1 MTAAHT
7 LYAVPRKPGTRGELN
22 QMKRSGWVPGVIY
35 NKEQENQ
42 TILLEGRM
50 LKRVFTHSGTRG
62 VFNLQIEG
70 EKTPVMVIIREIQK
84 NPVGNELSHIDFL
97 PLKSD
102 EKVHNTVSIRIAGEE
117 ELIAQGKML
126 QVMTKDVE
134 VSCLPGHIPEY
145 IPLEVSILDI
155 GDKITMADLSLSPVI
170 ELLEDPATIIC
181 IVTEPARMD
190 TDLEPTAEEPAETAE

>member
-1 MTAAHT
+1 MAAAQT
-7 LYAVPRKPGTRGELN
+7 LYAIPRKPGTRGELN

-42 TILLEGRM
+42 TILLEGRA
-50 LKRVFTHSGTRG
+50 LKRVFNHTGTRG
-62 VFNLQIEG
+62 VFYLQIEG
-70 EKTPVMVIIREIQK
+70 EKAPVMVIIREIQK
-84 NPVGNELSHIDFL
+84 TPVGNDLAHIDFL

-102 EKVHNTVSIRIAGEE
+102 EKVHNTVIIRITGEE

-126 QVMTKDVE
+126 QVMTKEIE
-134 VSCLPGHIPEY
+134 VSCLPAHIPEY
-145 IPLEVSILDI
+145 IPLEVSVLDI
-155 GDKITMADLSLSPVI
+155 GDKITMADISLSPAL
-170 ELLEDPATIIC
+170 EMLEDPATIIC